1 MENLIIKEISRRA
14 EQLIRYHAE
23 QLLEAPIP
31 LDKQPSMN
39 DAAAVITS
47 VAHYCALNNIDI
59 GDMMDAAQK
68 SYRVESIA
76 LNMFREITQ

>member
-47 VAHYCALNNIDI
+47 VRTLLCLKQH
-59 GDMMDAAQK
+59 
-68 SYRVESIA
+68 RH
-76 LNMFREITQ
+76 R